1 MMRDR
6 ERGMVAEVADLLDRA
21 TDIIATFIETRDID
35 EEDALGYDLR
45 VIYSELNR
53 LRDVIKDMEYEL

>member
-21 TDIIATFIETRDID
+21 TDIIATFIETRDVD

-45 VIYSELNR
+45 ILYSELNR
-53 LRDVIKDMEYEL
+53 LLDDAEELGHDL

>member
-21 TDIIATFIETRDID
+21 TDIIATFIETRDIE

-45 VIYSELNR
+45 IIYSELNR